1 VWIGQSEYPLTPG
14 FGGLAS
20 WDAAFGEMRSSIEQL
35 LDDVFVTSDDERA
48 RSGMRLL
55 IELATTHQIVLL
67 TCHRRRYD
75 AMAEVDREL
84 YQGRVQWLDARSVGA
99 ERNAGELTG

>member
-1 VWIGQSEYPLTPG
+1 VRLAVSEFLSRGQTPLP
-14 FGGLAS
+14 F
-20 WDAAFGEMRSSIEQL
+20 L

-55 IELATTHQIVLL
+55 VELATTHQIVLL

-75 AMAEVDREL
+75 AMAELDREL
-84 YQGRVQWLDARSVGA
+84 YQGRVQWLDARSVGT
-99 ERNAGELTG
+99 ERDTRELAG